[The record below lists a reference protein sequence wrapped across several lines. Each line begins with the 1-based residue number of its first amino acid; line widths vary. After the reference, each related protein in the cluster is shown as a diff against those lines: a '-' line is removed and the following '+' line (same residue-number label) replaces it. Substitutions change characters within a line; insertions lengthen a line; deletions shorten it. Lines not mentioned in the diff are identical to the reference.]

1 MGMRGRHE
9 GRVAIVTGSSRGIG
23 RAIAV
28 RLAQEGASIVLN
40 GRNVEPLDE
49 VAAEI
54 GARGGRAVALAA
66 GVSDPATAAALV
78 KTAVDSFGRVDL
90 LVNNVALSPYYGPLL
105 DATEA
110 AVAKTMTGNTWP
122 AIALVQ
128 AAMAAGLAIDGGAV
142 LNISTIGAQ
151 QTQPMAGL
159 YAAAKA
165 ALDSLTRALAHELA
179 PHGVRVNAI
188 APGLVRTQTST
199 VLWQGEK
206 QVAESRLVPLGRLG
220 EPEDIA
226 SAAAFL
232 LSDEA
237 SWITGATL
245 VVDGGRM
252 LVGGERADLIG
263 APPAPED

>member
-1 MGMRGRHE
+1 M
-9 GRVAIVTGSSRGIG
+9 AIVTGSSRGIG

-28 RLAQEGASIVLN
+28 RLAAEGAAIVLN
-40 GRNVEPLDE
+40 GRNADPLAE
-49 VAAEI
+49 VAAEVA
-54 GARGGRAVALAA
+54 ARGGRAVAVAA
-66 GVSDPATAAALV
+66 GISGPDTAAALV
-78 KTAVDSFGRVDL
+78 EAAVRSFGRVDM

-105 DATEA
+105 GTTEA

-122 AIALVQ
+122 AIQLVQ
-128 AAMAAGLAIDGGAV
+128 TAMAAGLASDAGAV
-142 LNISTIGAQ
+142 LNVSTIGAQ
-151 QTQPMAGL
+151 QTQPLAGL

-165 ALDSLTRALAHELA
+165 ALESLTRALAHELA

-199 VLWQGEK
+199 VLWQGQK
-206 QVAESRLVPLGRLG
+206 SAAESRLIPLGRLG

-226 SAAAFL
+226 PAAAFL
-232 LSDEA
+232 LSNEA

-263 APPAPED
+263 SSPPDPHD